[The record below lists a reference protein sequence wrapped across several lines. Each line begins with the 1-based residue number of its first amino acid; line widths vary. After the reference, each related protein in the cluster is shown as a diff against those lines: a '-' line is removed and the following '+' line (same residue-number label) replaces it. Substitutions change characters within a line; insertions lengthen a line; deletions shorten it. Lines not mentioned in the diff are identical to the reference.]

1 MITDIL
7 LQIPVEEIAEKSGWV
22 SLQKTA
28 GKIGFRLLIDLASM
42 FVLIRLVYYPI
53 YKRSELIFTYF
64 IFNFVIFFI
73 CYLLNK
79 VELSMG
85 AAFGLFAVF
94 SMLRYRTEGI
104 SLKDMTYL
112 FMVIAM
118 GLLSA
123 VTKIKDAGEEFENI
137 FLAIVNALLIL
148 TAYLLESKMFFKSE
162 SSKSILYDNIQ
173 LVPADRKDDLLLDL
187 KQRTGLPITRF
198 EIAKID
204 YLKDSAVI
212 KIYYFE

>member
-7 LQIPVEEIAEKSGWV
+7 LQIPVEEIAEKSGWL

-28 GKIGFRLLIDLASM
+28 GKIGFRLLIDLVSM

-137 FLAIVNALLIL
+137 FLAIVNSLLIL

-162 SSKSILYDNIQ
+162 SSKSVLYDNIL
-173 LVPADRKDDLLLDL
+173 LVHADKKEELLSDL
-187 KQRTGLPITRF
+187 KLRTGLPITRF

-204 YLKDSAVI
+204 YLKDAAVV
-212 KIYYFE
+212 KIFYFE